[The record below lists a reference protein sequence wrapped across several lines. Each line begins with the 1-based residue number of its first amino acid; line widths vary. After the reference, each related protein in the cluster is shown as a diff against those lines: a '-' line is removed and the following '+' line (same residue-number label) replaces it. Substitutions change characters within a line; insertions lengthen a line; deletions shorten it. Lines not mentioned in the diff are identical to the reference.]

1 MENNNLL
8 LNPDTTTFLLSVFL
22 CLIVSHG
29 VYSLINRSK
38 GNTANRADMALSL
51 GILGTFLG
59 IVAGLLGFDV
69 KDIQGSIPQLL
80 SGLQYAF
87 ITSIAGMF
95 SSIIIKLSAA
105 KGEVSGSAASPES
118 IQTELRGING
128 TLQNN
133 NNLRAEESN
142 ELRDEFRKLISG
154 DNDTSLVNQI
164 KLMKG
169 DLIGQLKENK
179 VINESGFKNLELK
192 FTELGE
198 NIAELSSEAMVEA
211 LQQAIVEFNKQLADQ
226 LGDNFKELN
235 AGVKNL
241 LEWQIQYKGTILE
254 MQDSTK
260 ILINQLGDATTAI
273 ENISV
278 SLEPIPQT
286 VQSIQELFANTE
298 TSIGLLLS
306 TLESF
311 DNMRERATNA
321 FPVIEENITAMTDG
335 FSQTIN
341 NIGENLENMSS
352 EFSTSITENSNSIRE
367 NSNSVSESMIDSSE
381 RLNEFV
387 GNFNE
392 SITNSSE
399 RIDQLVHQSCNNIE
413 AASQALSESVTHNQE
428 TVNQNVEAA
437 SQALSESITENQQAV
452 NQNIEVASQAL
463 SVSVTHN
470 QETVNQNIVDANQ
483 ALSVSITENQQTVN
497 QNIQNAAQSSEALI
511 NQTIAALDEQMQ
523 VELTHSINGLGT
535 ALASLSRKFV
545 DDYAPLTARMSELIS
560 VGEQIRN

>member
-1 MENNNLL
+1 MENNNLF
-8 LNPDTTTFLLSVFL
+8 LNPDIEGLILMAFMFW
-22 CLIVSHG
+22 IVSHAW
-29 VYSLINRSK
+29 YSVLNRRD
-38 GNTANRADMALSL
+38 GNAANRADMALSF

-341 NIGENLENMSS
+341 NVGENLENMSN

-367 NSNSVSESMIDSSE
+367 NSNFVSEILIESSE
-381 RLNEFV
+381 NFV
-387 GNFNE
+387 RNLQE
-392 SITNSSE
+392 SITNLSE
-399 RIDQLVHQSCNNIE
+399 RIDQSVNHSCRNIEEASQALSESITENQQTVNQNIE
-413 AASQALSESVTHNQE
+413 ATNQALSESVTHNQE
-428 TVNQNVEAA
+428 TVNQNIEAA
-437 SQALSESITENQQAV
+437 NQALSESIT
-452 NQNIEVASQAL
+452 
-463 SVSVTHN
+463 H
-470 QETVNQNIVDANQ
+470 
-483 ALSVSITENQQTVN
+483 NQQTVN

>member
-1 MENNNLL
+1 MENNNLF
-8 LNPDTTTFLLSVFL
+8 LNPDIEGLILMAFMFW
-22 CLIVSHG
+22 IVSHAW
-29 VYSLINRSK
+29 YSVLNRRD
-38 GNTANRADMALSL
+38 GNAANRADMALSF

-87 ITSIAGMF
+87 ITSIAGMS
-95 SSIIIKLSAA
+95 SSIIIKISAV
-105 KGEVSGSAASPES
+105 KEKETSSAASPES
-118 IQTELRGING
+118 IQTELRGINR

-254 MQDSTK
+254 MQDSTN

-273 ENISV
+273 ENISG

-286 VQSIQELFANTE
+286 VQSIQDLFANTE
-298 TSIGLLLS
+298 IG
-306 TLESF
+306 
-311 DNMRERATNA
+311 RAH
-321 FPVIEENITAMTDG
+321 V
-335 FSQTIN
+335 
-341 NIGENLENMSS
+341 
-352 EFSTSITENSNSIRE
+352 
-367 NSNSVSESMIDSSE
+367 
-381 RLNEFV
+381 
-387 GNFNE
+387 
-392 SITNSSE
+392 
-399 RIDQLVHQSCNNIE
+399 
-413 AASQALSESVTHNQE
+413 
-428 TVNQNVEAA
+428 
-437 SQALSESITENQQAV
+437 
-452 NQNIEVASQAL
+452 
-463 SVSVTHN
+463 
-470 QETVNQNIVDANQ
+470 
-483 ALSVSITENQQTVN
+483 
-497 QNIQNAAQSSEALI
+497 
-511 NQTIAALDEQMQ
+511 
-523 VELTHSINGLGT
+523 
-535 ALASLSRKFV
+535 
-545 DDYAPLTARMSELIS
+545 
-560 VGEQIRN
+560 

>member
-273 ENISV
+273 ENISG

-341 NIGENLENMSS
+341 NIGENLENMSN

-437 SQALSESITENQQAV
+437 SQALSE
-452 NQNIEVASQAL
+452 
-463 SVSVTHN
+463 SVTHN

>member
-38 GNTANRADMALSL
+38 GNAANRADMALSF

-95 SSIIIKLSAA
+95 SSIVIKLSAA

-273 ENISV
+273 ENISG

-341 NIGENLENMSS
+341 NVGENLENMSN

-399 RIDQLVHQSCNNIE
+399 RIDQLVHQTCNNIE
-413 AASQALSESVTHNQE
+413 AASQALSE
-428 TVNQNVEAA
+428 
-437 SQALSESITENQQAV
+437 
-452 NQNIEVASQAL
+452 
-463 SVSVTHN
+463 SVTHN

>member
-341 NIGENLENMSS
+341 NVGENLENMSN

-463 SVSVTHN
+463 SESVTHN